1 MSLSYHSIKQK
12 IYKGYNYRKRMIIK
26 QEVFR
31 KIKDRFSLN
40 IYETKVWLA
49 LLGKGIASAGEI
61 AELSD
66 VPRSRSYDVLESL
79 EKRGFAFEKIGKPIK
94 FIAVKP
100 NIIIDRMKN
109 DLMEEANE
117 KVESVSNL
125 KDTDDYR
132 QLELLYKHGINPIKM
147 EELSGTLK
155 GKKNIHVH
163 LKDAISQASKS
174 VIFVSD
180 ANSIKKKEKIIKASL
195 DALKKKNV
203 DVKIA
208 VNGSDEEIKNISK
221 EFKVNV
227 RKTDLN
233 SRFCIVDKK
242 NVIFMM
248 TKSEDENDT
257 GIWVDNEFFAN
268 TLSSMFNLSW
278 DK

>member
-1 MSLSYHSIKQK
+1 
-12 IYKGYNYRKRMIIK
+12 MIVK

-31 KIKDRFSLN
+31 KIKDHFNLN

-100 NIIIDRMKN
+100 AVIIDRMKN
-109 DLMEEANE
+109 DLMEEAGE
-117 KVESVSNL
+117 RVELISSL

-132 QLELLYKHGINPIKM
+132 QIELLYKQGINPIKM

-163 LKDAISQASKS
+163 LKDALSQADKS
-174 VIFVSD
+174 VILVSD
-180 ANSIKKKEKIIKASL
+180 AHSIKKKEKL
-195 DALKKKNV
+195 
-203 DVKIA
+203 
-208 VNGSDEEIKNISK
+208 
-221 EFKVNV
+221 
-227 RKTDLN
+227 
-233 SRFCIVDKK
+233 
-242 NVIFMM
+242 
-248 TKSEDENDT
+248 
-257 GIWVDNEFFAN
+257 
-268 TLSSMFNLSW
+268 
-278 DK
+278 

>member
-1 MSLSYHSIKQK
+1 
-12 IYKGYNYRKRMIIK
+12 MIIK

-208 VNGSDEEIKNISK
+208 VNGSDEEIKNI
-221 EFKVNV
+221 
-227 RKTDLN
+227 
-233 SRFCIVDKK
+233 
-242 NVIFMM
+242 
-248 TKSEDENDT
+248 
-257 GIWVDNEFFAN
+257 
-268 TLSSMFNLSW
+268 
-278 DK
+278 

>member
-1 MSLSYHSIKQK
+1 
-12 IYKGYNYRKRMIIK
+12 MIVK

-31 KIKDRFSLN
+31 KIKDHFNLN
-40 IYETKVWLA
+40 IYETKVWIA

-100 NIIIDRMKN
+100 AVIIDRMKN
-109 DLMEEANE
+109 DLMEEAGE
-117 KVESVSNL
+117 RVELISSL

-132 QLELLYKHGINPIKM
+132 QIELLYKQGINPIKM

-163 LKDAISQASKS
+163 LKDALSQADKS
-174 VIFVSD
+174 VILVSD
-180 ANSIKKKEKIIKASL
+180 AHSIKKKEKILKSAL
-195 DALKKKNV
+195 DILRKKNV

-208 VNGSDEEIKNISK
+208 VNGSDEEIKEISK
-221 EFKVNV
+221 ELKSNV
-227 RKTDLN
+227 RPTDLN
-233 SRFCIVDKK
+233 SRFCVIDKK

-248 TKSEDENDT
+248 TKADDENDT
-257 GIWVDNEFFAN
+257 GIWVSNEFFAN
-268 TLSSMFNLSW
+268 TLSSMFSLVW
-278 DK
+278 R